1 MSTASKPVRINT
13 RELTLP
19 VKLSDAE
26 ILDHSRAMTRARR
39 DFAVLE
45 EQRKAAN
52 DDFKSRMTAME
63 TGVLLD
69 PPYQHATRVKRLYH
83 HDEAGIS
90 DRVRDWALEHGDNP
104 QLRIALCGQD
114 GEHDMP
120 PTWTCHAWRGN
131 SSARSRDLERIWF
144 SPHCLPVGKQ
154 RDLWEAA

>member
-63 TGVLLD
+63 TVVER
-69 PPYQHATRVKRLYH
+69 HARCVETGTEPRQVECA
-83 HDEAGIS
+83 DELVGNN
-90 DRVRDWALEHGDNP
+90 V
-104 QLRIALCGQD
+104 QK
-114 GEHDMP
+114 HDMP